1 MSDRISSS
9 AQRSYT
15 RVAPASFSAKYNS
28 KREVWRFL
36 SSEAGV
42 HLPPY
47 ETVTIWHMRDLI
59 AGKRR
64 MIKTDEVRT
73 INVPFFEGISIDSML
88 NWAAAQP
95 QDVMQAFPIVQR
107 EVLKMPRAYIA
118 NTIYTITGDAFVKW
132 IEKQVNSRN
141 AKLQREADMIEI
153 DTQIAEIYRASTAV
167 SGKST
172 FDAKSLIIH
181 IAPYSD
187 ERQWSTGPPR
197 KCRQEKDQG

>member
-15 RVAPASFSAKYNS
+15 RVAPASFSANYNS

-141 AKLQREADMIEI
+141 AKLQREADMIEM

-172 FDAKSLIIH
+172 FDA
-181 IAPYSD
+181 
-187 ERQWSTGPPR
+187 
-197 KCRQEKDQG
+197 